1 MKTANPGSRRQK
13 IILYYALAVVLPGI
27 LLGYMAY
34 RGIRND
40 QALRE
45 KENRRKLERNSQ
57 DYFSEIDS
65 SFLQFIK
72 EQTADSILAGKGKS
86 DPSVLAL
93 FVEDASG
100 LKKLI
105 THQLLYLPSELLT
118 ARPEQL
124 NRNSSLKEGQQLEY
138 IERRF
143 SDALRFYQDKSI
155 KTTDPEE
162 KIRTRVASA
171 RLYNKMNQTDHAKD
185 LYEEILKDYPGN
197 LLDGQIPLCLMAS
210 LEILK
215 INRDRGEKNEF
226 KTNSRQCIELL
237 LHPPCDFDIDQFDMF
252 YQSFKEITGGKD
264 PEIDSLFA
272 KLDAQRTRTDEIIRL
287 LTGQNPDLSNRNGVF
302 IDNKNRITSSPIN
315 SAELTAVSLSWKNN
329 NGLQT
334 AMVIDFPAYLN
345 SVSENLIKKL
355 DPGSSINVKVEDEG
369 GKLIFSKVL
378 KEETSY
384 LSFPFPE
391 YLPQWKLVLSENK
404 PGFIATLFKA
414 GSGIYLFIFILIAL
428 LMVLGFVFI
437 MYTLNVELRL
447 NKLKSEFI
455 SNVSHELK
463 SPLTSIRMMTEMLH
477 HNRVQTEERKSAYY
491 SAMLEESE
499 HLSHL
504 IDNILDFSR
513 MEDDR
518 KKYDFTDLD
527 LDGLILKF
535 LESTKERLA
544 ESGFDILYNCTDQVP
559 LIPAD
564 KDAIL
569 QVIYNLVDNAIKF
582 SGKSRQIDISLIS
595 KNDELQLCVKDYG
608 IGIPIKDQEKI
619 FDRFY
624 RGTEPQRLG
633 IKGSGIGLTIVKRIV
648 EAHGGTIALESETG
662 KGSTFTVI
670 LPMKDN
676 DIPSSQPSPKG
687 EGTSRQAGSFA
698 EIAHR
703 AISKRSALP
712 WGK

>member
-1 MKTANPGSRRQK
+1 MKTGNPGSRRHK

-45 KENRRKLERNSQ
+45 KENRRKLELYSH
-57 DYFSEIDS
+57 DFFTAIDS
-65 SFLQFIK
+65 GFVQFMN
-72 EQTADSILAGKGKS
+72 EQTTDSMLYGARQY
-86 DPSVLAL
+86 DPALLAL
-93 FVEDASG
+93 IVKDSG
-100 LKKLI
+100 GLQKLI
-105 THQLLYLPSELLT
+105 THQLLYLPAELLT
-118 ARPEQL
+118 TQNEQL
-124 NRNSSLKEGQQLEY
+124 KQPASLKEGLRMEY

-143 SDALRFYQDKSI
+143 SDALRFYQNI
-155 KTTDPEE
+155 VLKTNDPAE
-162 KIRTRVASA
+162 KIRALVSSA
-171 RLYNKMNQTDHAKD
+171 RLYNKMNQPDRAKA
-185 LYEEILKDYPGN
+185 LYDEIRNNYRGSLFN
-197 LLDGQIPLCLMAS
+197 GQIPLGLLAS

-215 INRDRGEKNEF
+215 INKSLGEKDEVIN
-226 KTNSRQCIELL
+226 NSRQYLALL
-237 LHPPCDFDIDQFDMF
+237 LHPTGEYDKNQFDMF
-252 YQSFKEITGGKD
+252 YQSFKDIIRETD
-264 PEIDSLFA
+264 RVTDSLA
-272 KLDAQRTRTDEIIRL
+272 GELDNQKNRTDYLIRIL
-287 LTGQNPDLSNRNGVF
+287 SGPDLIAAGSNNHF
-302 IDNKNRITSSPIN
+302 NSDKNELSCIPFN
-315 SAELTAVSLSWKNN
+315 SADLAAVYLSRIRDNDV
-329 NGLQT
+329 QI
-334 AMVIDFPAYLN
+334 AMVIDFPIYLK
-345 SVSENLIKKL
+345 SISEKLIKEL

-378 KEETSY
+378 KEETGY

-391 YLPQWKLVLSENK
+391 YLPQWKLILSENK

-428 LMVLGFVFI
+428 LMVLGLVFV
-437 MYTLNVELRL
+437 MYSLNTELRL
-447 NKLKSEFI
+447 NKLKSDFI

-527 LDGLILKF
+527 LDGLIVKF

-544 ESGFDILYNCTDQVP
+544 ESDFDIRYNRSDKVS
-559 LIPAD
+559 LIAAD

-595 KNDELQLCVKDYG
+595 KNNELQLCVKDYG

-648 EAHGGTIALESETG
+648 EAHGGTITIESEVG
-662 KGSTFTVI
+662 KGSRVV
-670 LPMKDN
+670 
-676 DIPSSQPSPKG
+676 
-687 EGTSRQAGSFA
+687 
-698 EIAHR
+698 
-703 AISKRSALP
+703 
-712 WGK
+712 

>member
-334 AMVIDFPAYLN
+334 VMVIDFPAYLN

-428 LMVLGFVFI
+428 LMVLGLVFV
-437 MYTLNVELRL
+437 MYSLNMELRL
-447 NKLKSEFI
+447 NKLKSDFI

-544 ESGFDILYNCTDQVP
+544 ESGFDMRYNCTNQVP

-633 IKGSGIGLTIVKRIV
+633 IKGSGIGLTIVKKIT
-648 EAHGGTIALESETG
+648 EAHKGHLTLESRPGE
-662 KGSTFTVI
+662 GSTFTVI